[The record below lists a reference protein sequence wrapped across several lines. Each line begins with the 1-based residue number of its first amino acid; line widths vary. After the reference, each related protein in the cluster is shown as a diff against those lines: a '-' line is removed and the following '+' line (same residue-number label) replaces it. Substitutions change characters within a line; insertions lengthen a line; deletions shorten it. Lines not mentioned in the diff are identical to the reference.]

1 MKALSLWQPWASA
14 IALGHKRIE
23 TRHWST
29 SYRGPLAI
37 HAARRWTAEERE
49 FAAVEHTLGRLPA
62 RLPLGAFVAVATL
75 VDIRPTEELYSHIGA
90 IERLYGNYEPGR
102 FGWLLED
109 IRPLPAPI
117 GFKGHQGLFN
127 VPDEL
132 LGGDASP
139 VPSALLL

>member
-29 SYRGPLAI
+29 SYRGPLLI
-37 HAARRWTAEERE
+37 HAARRWTAEERG
-49 FAAVEHTLGRLPA
+49 FAAVEHTLGRLPS
-62 RLPLGAFVAVATL
+62 RLPLGAFVAVARL
-75 VDIRPTEELYSHIGA
+75 VDIRPTEELYPHISA

-102 FGWLLED
+102 FGWMLED
-109 IRPLPAPI
+109 IRPLPDPV

-127 VPDEL
+127 APDHL
-132 LGGDASP
+132 LCGDERAQP
-139 VPSALLL
+139 GLLL